1 MLFTRKHVVR
11 TKSNPGAVGGGGR
24 PRRTAWCASILL
36 VVTTL
41 VALNTVGVILRSAP
55 ERETTDQ
62 TYRRLMMA
70 RFYRGDPVRESGN
83 QREAGNAI
91 GVSGAS
97 VEVELPRRIHI
108 IARNLHDTVYVGAWI
123 RYHPHWNITVWTDD
137 NMLQYMET
145 HATQYLPTYRAL
157 IGAKKSDFFRLIV
170 LFMLGGVYADAD
182 VEPLQSL
189 EPYLT
194 EHRAPCMFTEEP
206 DLHKVALYDT
216 PTSSVM
222 PCNFILAGVPNAAEH
237 KHLIDVIAN
246 IASNQTELKG
256 ADATAQTGPGL
267 LRSERGALSACHV
280 APARLFAG
288 RPADNNP
295 LIVTKCAK
303 VFHSTFDDDYFHYYE
318 SNSIFIPEQLW
329 GELRT
334 ACCDARDTPLWQ
346 HLDKV
351 IPQGSCP
358 PKPNTDDVLT
368 LHHWSHSW
376 NGDKNARR
384 RRL

>member
-1 MLFTRKHVVR
+1 MASPTRKAPSSQRRLPSTLILLGVLLITILNIGSAALLVKLTRNNATTTLRETAAVR
-11 TKSNPGAVGGGGR
+11 RRRGQLRRPPRHAAA
-24 PRRTAWCASILL
+24 PRRF
-36 VVTTL
+36 
-41 VALNTVGVILRSAP
+41 RK
-55 ERETTDQ
+55 
-62 TYRRLMMA
+62 
-70 RFYRGDPVRESGN
+70 SGN
-83 QREAGNAI
+83 QREARNAMPT
-91 GVSGAS
+91 S
-97 VEVELPRRIHI
+97 VELPRRIHI

-145 HATQYLPTYRAL
+145 HAAQYLPTYRAL

-170 LFMLGGVYADAD
+170 MFMLGGVYADAD
-182 VEPLQSL
+182 VEPLRSL
-189 EPYLT
+189 EQYLT

-237 KHLIDVIAN
+237 KHLLDVIAN
-246 IASNQTELKG
+246 IASNPTELKG

-267 LRSERGALSACHV
+267 LRSQRGALSACHI

-288 RPADNNP
+288 RPADKNP
-295 LIVTKCAK
+295 LIVTKCAN
-303 VFHSTFDDDYFHYYE
+303 VFHSTR
-318 SNSIFIPEQLW
+318 SIFIPEQLR

-376 NGDKNARR
+376 VGDKHAKRK
-384 RRL
+384 RL

>member
-1 MLFTRKHVVR
+1 MTISFGMCQLALLLIFT
-11 TKSNPGAVGGGGR
+11 
-24 PRRTAWCASILL
+24 LL
-36 VVTTL
+36 STLSSLVTTVSAVPTL
-41 VALNTVGVILRSAP
+41 SAVDSFKLIGWKGETHRVATLASSGEASSGSTEKGDDDDDGVIRKT
-55 ERETTDQ
+55 RT
-62 TYRRLMMA
+62 
-70 RFYRGDPVRESGN
+70 N
-83 QREAGNAI
+83 QNAMPT
-91 GVSGAS
+91 S
-97 VEVELPRRIHI
+97 VELPRRIHI

-145 HATQYLPTYRAL
+145 HAAQYLPTYRAL

-182 VEPLQSL
+182 VEPLRSL

-216 PTSSVM
+216 PTSFVM

-237 KHLIDVIAN
+237 KHLLDVIAN

-267 LRSERGALSACHV
+267 LRSQRGALSACHI

-295 LIVTKCAK
+295 LIVTKCAN
-303 VFHSTFDDDYFHYYE
+303 VFHSTR
-318 SNSIFIPEQLW
+318 SIFIPEQLR

-376 NGDKNARR
+376 DGDKHAKRK
-384 RRL
+384 RL